1 MSAPFTPLLG
11 CLASKLLLSRS
22 RRLRR
27 AIAGRPEM
35 LLRALCLA
43 AAFSVAVAASA
54 QATSCAT
61 PCLADASSGE
71 HIYGYI
77 MNTDAG
83 TFDGVALS
91 KAVRAT
97 AETAYLAVDPT
108 MRSIRMKRTNW

>member
-1 MSAPFTPLLG
+1 
-11 CLASKLLLSRS
+11 
-22 RRLRR
+22 
-27 AIAGRPEM
+27 M